1 MDIVNVNRT
10 PANFH
15 DLWTAHA
22 GAVRRF
28 AIGLTGNP
36 ALADDLTAE
45 AFTRLW
51 SGWDSVRLPTVRAY
65 LYTIV
70 RNLHLQQSRRRRRED
85 LLPDDLP
92 RQDSIE
98 TQVAD
103 RQVLAQLSR
112 HLLELPEPD
121 RAALLLRAVE
131 GLPYEAIAI
140 MLQLSAANVR
150 VRVHRARQRLA
161 TLTQRS
167 DVK

>member
-1 MDIVNVNRT
+1 VNRT

-22 GAVRRF
+22 GVVRRF
-28 AIGLTGNP
+28 AIGLTGNT
-36 ALADDLTAE
+36 ATADDLTAE

-51 SGWDSVRLPTVRAY
+51 SGWDGVRLPTVRAY

-70 RNLHLQQSRRRRRED
+70 RNLYLQQSRRRRRED
-85 LLPDDLP
+85 VLPEDLP
-92 RQDSIE
+92 QQASLE
-98 TQVAD
+98 THVAD
-103 RQVLAQLSR
+103 RQALAHVNR
-112 HLLELPEPD
+112 HLLELPEVD

-131 GLPYEAIAI
+131 GLPYEEIAL
-140 MLQLSAANVR
+140 MLHLSATNVR

-167 DVK
+167 EVK